1 MTKNIVLAS
10 ASPRRKEI
18 LQQVGISFEVC
29 ASDADETVDNTQADY
44 IVMELSARKAQA
56 ARECYGASDK
66 IFLGADTIVA
76 CEGKILGKP
85 ADEQDAYV
93 MLQMLQGNRHEVY
106 TGVTL
111 LDGKRQVTFF
121 EVTHVQ
127 IRSMTDRQIKQY
139 IASKEPMDKAGAYGI
154 QGAFAAYIEGIQ
166 GDYYNVVGLPIARV
180 CQELEQWEVC
190 E

>member
-29 ASDADETVDNTQADY
+29 ASDADETVDGTQADN

-66 IFLGADTIVA
+66 IFLGADTVVA

-85 ADEQDAYV
+85 ADEQDAYA

-127 IRSMTDRQIKQY
+127 IRSMTDRQIQQY